1 MADVI
6 ALARQLG
13 HAIQEQEEYKTIMTK
28 TIMTAKDAADNDE
41 ALQALITEFNVKRVA
56 INAEA
61 CKTDR
66 DDETLKKLNEEMR
79 TAYSDI
85 MNNEHMKAYNDAK
98 QAFDKVLQRVLAIV
112 QQSADGQDPD
122 TTDFSDDCTH
132 DCSTCG
138 GCG

>member
-13 HAIQEQEEYKTIMTK
+13 HAIQDEEAYKNIMKAK
-28 TIMTAKDAADNDE
+28 TDADSDE
-41 ALQALITEFNVKRVA
+41 SLQALITEFNIKRVA

-66 DDETLKKLNEEMR
+66 DEDALRKLNEEMR

-85 MNNEHMKAYNDAK
+85 MSNPHMIAYNEAK
-98 QAFDKVLQRVLAIV
+98 QAFDRVLQRVLAIV
-112 QQSADGQDPD
+112 QQSADGEDPD
-122 TTDFSDDCTH
+122 TTDFSEDCTH

-138 GCG
+138 GCH

>member
-13 HAIQEQEEYKTIMTK
+13 HAIQEQEEYK

-85 MNNEHMKAYNDAK
+85 MSNEHMKAYNDAK

-122 TTDFSDDCTH
+122 TTDFSEDCTH

>member
-6 ALARQLG
+6 AIARQLG
-13 HAIQEQEEYKTIMTK
+13 HAIQEQEEYKNLMA
-28 TIMTAKDAADNDE
+28 AKPAADSDND
-41 ALQALITEFNVKRVA
+41 LQALITEFNIKRVA

-79 TAYSDI
+79 SAYSDI
-85 MNNEHMKAYNDAK
+85 MNNEHMKAYNDSK

-112 QQSADGQDPD
+112 QQSADGEDPD
-122 TTDFSDDCTH
+122 TTDFSEDCTH

>member
-6 ALARQLG
+6 AIARQLG
-13 HAIQEQEEYKTIMTK
+13 HAIQEQEEYKTLMAAK
-28 TIMTAKDAADNDE
+28 TAADGDE
-41 ALQALITEFNVKRVA
+41 SLQALITEFNIKRVA

-79 TAYSDI
+79 SAYSDI
-85 MNNEHMKAYNDAK
+85 MNNEHMKAYNDSK

-112 QQSADGQDPD
+112 QQSAEGQDPD

>member
-1 MADVI
+1 MTDVI

-13 HAIQEQEEYKTIMTK
+13 HAIQEQEEYKTIMT
-28 TIMTAKDAADNDE
+28 AKDAADNDE
-41 ALQALITEFNVKRVA
+41 ALQALITEFNIKRVA

-112 QQSADGQDPD
+112 QQSAEGQDPD
-122 TTDFSDDCTH
+122 TTDFSEDCTH

>member
-6 ALARQLG
+6 AIARQLG
-13 HAIQEQEEYKTIMTK
+13 HAIQEQEEYK

-41 ALQALITEFNVKRVA
+41 ALQALITEFNIKRVA

-98 QAFDKVLQRVLAIV
+98 QGFDKVLQRVLAIV
-112 QQSADGQDPD
+112 QQSAEGQDPD
-122 TTDFSDDCTH
+122 TTDCSEDCTH

>member
-1 MADVI
+1 MTDVI

-13 HAIQEQEEYKTIMTK
+13 HAIQEQEEYKTIMT
-28 TIMTAKDAADNDE
+28 AKDAADNDE
-41 ALQALITEFNVKRVA
+41 ALQALITEFNIKRVA

-112 QQSADGQDPD
+112 QQSAEGQDPD
-122 TTDFSDDCTH
+122 TTDFSEDCTH

-138 GCG
+138 GC

>member
-6 ALARQLG
+6 AIARQLG
-13 HAIQEQEEYKTIMTK
+13 HAIQEQEEYK

-41 ALQALITEFNVKRVA
+41 ALQALITEFNIKRVA

-66 DDETLKKLNEEMR
+66 DDEALKKLNEEMR

-112 QQSADGQDPD
+112 QQSAEGQDPD
-122 TTDFSDDCTH
+122 TTDFSEDCTH

-138 GCG
+138 GC

>member
-13 HAIQEQEEYKTIMTK
+13 HAIQEQEEYKTIMT
-28 TIMTAKDAADNDE
+28 AREAADNDE

-122 TTDFSDDCTH
+122 TTDFSEDCTH

-138 GCG
+138 GC

>member
-13 HAIQEQEEYKTIMTK
+13 HAIQEQEEYKTIMT
-28 TIMTAKDAADNDE
+28 AKEAADNDE

-122 TTDFSDDCTH
+122 TTDFSEDCTH

>member
-1 MADVI
+1 MTDAI
-6 ALARQLG
+6 TLARQLG
-13 HAIQEQEEYKTIMTK
+13 HAIQDTEEYKNIMA
-28 TIMTAKDAADNDE
+28 AKSAADSDE
-41 ALQALITEFNVKRVA
+41 SLQALITEFNIKRVA

-66 DDETLKKLNEEMR
+66 DDEVLKKLNAEMR

-85 MNNEHMKAYNDAK
+85 MNNEQMKAYNDAK

-112 QQSADGQDPD
+112 QQSADGEDPD
-122 TTDFSDDCTH
+122 TTDFSEDCTH

>member
-13 HAIQEQEEYKTIMTK
+13 HAIQEQEEYKTIMS
-28 TIMTAKDAADNDE
+28 AKDAADNDE

-122 TTDFSDDCTH
+122 TTDFSEDCTH

>member
-1 MADVI
+1 MADII

-13 HAIQEQEEYKTIMTK
+13 HAIQEEEVYKNIVQ
-28 TIMTAKDAADNDE
+28 AKNDADADE
-41 ALQALITEFNVKRVA
+41 ALQSLITEFNVKRVA

-61 CKTDR
+61 CKSDR
-66 DDETLKKLNEEMR
+66 DEDKLRQLNEEMR

-85 MNNEHMKAYNDAK
+85 MSNEHMKAYNDAK
-98 QAFDKVLQRVLAIV
+98 QAFDKVLQRILAII
-112 QQSADGQDPD
+112 QQSADGEDPD
-122 TTDFSDDCTH
+122 TTDFSEDCTH

>member
-13 HAIQEQEEYKTIMTK
+13 HAIQEQEEYKTIMT
-28 TIMTAKDAADNDE
+28 AKDAADNDE
-41 ALQALITEFNVKRVA
+41 SLQALITEFNVKRVA

-85 MNNEHMKAYNDAK
+85 MSNEHMKAYNDAK

-122 TTDFSDDCTH
+122 TTDFSEDCTH

>member
-6 ALARQLG
+6 SIARQLG
-13 HAIQEQEEYKTIMTK
+13 HAIQDTEEYNSIMAAKT
-28 TIMTAKDAADNDE
+28 AADADE
-41 ALQALITEFNVKRVA
+41 SLQALITEFNIKRVA

-66 DDETLKKLNEEMR
+66 DEETLKKLNEEMR

-85 MNNEHMKAYNDAK
+85 MNNDHMKAYNDAK

-112 QQSADGQDPD
+112 QQSADGEDPD
-122 TTDFSDDCTH
+122 TTDFSEDCTH

>member
-13 HAIQEQEEYKTIMTK
+13 HAIQEQEEYKTIMS
-28 TIMTAKDAADNDE
+28 AKDAADNDE

-98 QAFDKVLQRVLAIV
+98 QSFDKVLQRVIAIV
-112 QQSADGQDPD
+112 RQSAEGQDPD

>member
-1 MADVI
+1 MTDAI
-6 ALARQLG
+6 TLARQLG
-13 HAIQEQEEYKTIMTK
+13 HAIQEQEEYQNIMAAKT
-28 TIMTAKDAADNDE
+28 AADADE
-41 ALQALITEFNVKRVA
+41 GLQALITEFNIKRVA
-56 INAEA
+56 INTEA

-66 DDETLKKLNEEMR
+66 DEELLKKLNTEMR

-112 QQSADGQDPD
+112 KQSADGEDPD
-122 TTDFSDDCTH
+122 TTDFSEDCTH

>member
-6 ALARQLG
+6 AIARQLG
-13 HAIQEQEEYKTIMTK
+13 HAIQEQEEYK

-41 ALQALITEFNVKRVA
+41 ALQALITEFNIKRVA

-112 QQSADGQDPD
+112 QQSAEGQDPD
-122 TTDFSDDCTH
+122 TTEFSEDCTH

-138 GCG
+138 GC

>member
-6 ALARQLG
+6 AIARQLG
-13 HAIQEQEEYKTIMTK
+13 HAIQEQEEYKTM
-28 TIMTAKDAADNDE
+28 MTAKDAADNDE
-41 ALQALITEFNVKRVA
+41 ALQALITEFNIKRVA

-85 MNNEHMKAYNDAK
+85 MSNEHMKAYNDAK
-98 QAFDKVLQRVLAIV
+98 QNFDKVLQRVLAIV

-122 TTDFSDDCTH
+122 TTDFSEDCTH

-138 GCG
+138 GC

>member
-1 MADVI
+1 MADII
-6 ALARQLG
+6 ALARQMG
-13 HAIQEQEEYKTIMTK
+13 HAIQQEEVYKNIVK
-28 TIMTAKDAADNDE
+28 AKNEADADE
-41 ALQALITEFNVKRVA
+41 TLQSLITEFNIKRVA

-85 MNNEHMKAYNDAK
+85 MSNEHMKAYNDAK
-98 QAFDKVLQRVLAIV
+98 QAFDKVLQRVLAII

-122 TTDFSDDCTH
+122 TTDFSEDCTH

-138 GCG
+138 GCS

>member
-1 MADVI
+1 MTDVI

-13 HAIQEQEEYKTIMTK
+13 HAIQEQDEYKNIVA
-28 TIMTAKDAADNDE
+28 AKNAADADQG
-41 ALQALITEFNVKRVA
+41 LQ
-56 INAEA
+56 
-61 CKTDR
+61 
-66 DDETLKKLNEEMR
+66 KLNEEMR

-85 MNNEHMKAYNDAK
+85 MSNENMKAYNDAK

-122 TTDFSDDCTH
+122 TTDFSEDCTH

-138 GCG
+138 GCH

>member
-1 MADVI
+1 MTDII

-13 HAIQEQEEYKTIMTK
+13 HAVQEQDEYKNIMA
-28 TIMTAKDAADNDE
+28 AKSAADADE
-41 ALQALITEFNVKRVA
+41 SLQALITEFNIKRVA
-56 INAEA
+56 INTEA

-66 DDETLKKLNEEMR
+66 DEELLKQLNSEMR

-112 QQSADGQDPD
+112 QQSADGEDPD
-122 TTDFSDDCTH
+122 TTDFSEDCTH

>member
-13 HAIQEQEEYKTIMTK
+13 HAIQEQEEYK

-85 MNNEHMKAYNDAK
+85 MSNEHMKAYNDAK

-112 QQSADGQDPD
+112 QQSAEGQDPD
-122 TTDFSDDCTH
+122 TTDFSEDCTH

>member
-6 ALARQLG
+6 SIARQLG
-13 HAIQEQEEYKTIMTK
+13 HAIQEQEEYKNLMAAK
-28 TIMTAKDAADNDE
+28 TAADADSD
-41 ALQALITEFNVKRVA
+41 LQALITEFNIKRVA

-112 QQSADGQDPD
+112 QQSADGEDPD
-122 TTDFSDDCTH
+122 TTDFSEDCTH